1 MTASPTRGVTRNLRR
16 HPLIFLALTTHAVFN
31 VLCLVWLLSTSLKG
45 SAEIM
50 GTSPWTPPEAALWQN
65 YAEAWS
71 LGNMGTYLMNS
82 VIVTTISTVA
92 VLILG
97 SLSGYIFARVDFLG
111 RNLLKAIFMAAMM
124 IPPFALV
131 VPLFDALSWASL
143 LNTRTGLILVYMAM
157 QLPLTT
163 FILTSFHQTLPLE
176 LEESAAIEGASA
188 SQTFR
193 RVVLPLTGPALTA
206 CGVVNVLKIWNEF
219 IYALT
224 FVQDDSV
231 YTLAVGIFRLSQLAD
246 YSSNWAILFAG
257 MVISILPVLVVFAFF
272 QRRFSS
278 GIAQGALKF

>member
-1 MTASPTRGVTRNLRR
+1 MTASPMGRVTRNLRR
-16 HPLIFLALTTHAVFN
+16 HPLVYLALTTHALFN

-50 GTSPWTPPEAALWQN
+50 ASSPWAPPEAALWQN
-65 YAEAWS
+65 YAEAWTI
-71 LGNMGTYLMNS
+71 GNMGTYLMNS
-82 VIVTTISTVA
+82 VMVTTISTAA

-143 LNTRTGLILVYMAM
+143 LNTRTGLILVYIAM

-188 SQTFR
+188 GQTFR
-193 RVVLPLTGPALTA
+193 KIVLPLTGPALTA

-257 MVISILPVLVVFAFF
+257 MVISILPVLIVFTFF

>member
-1 MTASPTRGVTRNLRR
+1 MTVSPMRGVTRNLRR
-16 HPLIFLALTTHAVFN
+16 HPLVYLALTTHALFN
-31 VLCLVWLLSTSLKG
+31 VLCLIWLLSTSLKG

-50 GTSPWTPPEAALWQN
+50 ASSPWAPPETALTQN
-65 YAEAWS
+65 YAEAWTI
-71 LGNMGTYLMNS
+71 GNMGTYLMNS

-92 VLILG
+92 VLVLG

-143 LNTRTGLILVYMAM
+143 LNTRTGLILVYVAM

-206 CGVVNVLKIWNEF
+206 CGIVNVLKIWNEF

-257 MVISILPVLVVFAFF
+257 MVISILPVLIVFAFF

>member
-1 MTASPTRGVTRNLRR
+1 MTASPMRGMTRNLRR
-16 HPLIFLALTTHAVFN
+16 HPFVYLALTTHALFN
-31 VLCLVWLLSTSLKG
+31 VLCLIWLLSTSLKD
-45 SAEIM
+45 SAEIIAS
-50 GTSPWTPPEAALWQN
+50 SPWAPPEAALTEN
-65 YAEAWS
+65 YAQAWT

-82 VIVTTISTVA
+82 VIVTTISTAA

-111 RNLLKAIFMAAMM
+111 RNVLKAIFMAAMM

-143 LNTRTGLILVYMAM
+143 LNTRTGLILVYVAM

-193 RVVLPLTGPALTA
+193 RIVLPLTGPALTA

-257 MVISILPVLVVFAFF
+257 MVISILPVLVVFGFF

>member
-1 MTASPTRGVTRNLRR
+1 MTARPLPGALRNLRR

-31 VLCLVWLLSTSLKG
+31 VLCLIWLLSTSLKG

-50 GTSPWTPPEAALWQN
+50 GTSPWAPPEAALWQN
-65 YAEAWS
+65 YADAWTI
-71 LGNMGTYLMNS
+71 GNMGTYLMNS
-82 VIVTTISTVA
+82 VIVTTTSTVA

-97 SLSGYIFARVDFLG
+97 SLSGYIFARVAFLG
-111 RNLLKAIFMAAMM
+111 RNLLRATFMAAMM

-143 LNTRTGLILVYMAM
+143 LNTRTGLILVYVAM

-163 FILTSFHQTLPLE
+163 FILTAFHQTLPLE

-224 FVQDDSV
+224 FVQDDSM

-272 QRRFSS
+272 QRKFSS